1 MRVILVDDA
10 PLVRGGFARILVESD
25 IDVVAQLSDTSDL
38 LGCVER
44 LHPDVVVMDVR
55 MPPTWTTEGLEA
67 AAELKRTSPGLGV
80 LMLSQHLVSRQAIEL
95 LSRSSSGI
103 GYLLKERVARPSAFV
118 AAIRRVA
125 RGGTAIDPEVV
136 RAILATKRSPDPLD
150 LLTRREREVLD
161 QVAQGYSNDAI
172 AEHLSVNTRTVE
184 SHMTHIFTKLGLDPG
199 PANHRRVLAVLAHLR
214 IQDVEVIGPAADR

>member
-1 MRVILVDDA
+1 MILVDDA